1 MSQTIS
7 ITLTDTQI
15 KGLEYA
21 ALSPSDWVENAATER
36 ARVANDE
43 IVQIYTTRA
52 LDEGVQIPT
61 TREEIITDAF
71 NRGWVKTCAA
81 RQEDIRAAAE
91 AAFNEAQA
99 AMSEV

>member
-1 MSQTIS
+1 MSQTIN

-21 ALSPSDWVENAATER
+21 ALSPSEWIENAATER

-61 TREEIITDAF
+61 TREAIIADAF
-71 NRGWVKTCAA
+71 SRGWVKTFTA

-91 AAFNEAQA
+91 AAFNEAQP
-99 AMSEV
+99 S